1 VNDDPKF
8 VSRNRMKRL
17 ANILV
22 SACVGFLF
30 VSSAQADDYPT
41 RPIRI
46 IVGYPPGTASDIT
59 VRVVGAKLAKLL
71 NGSVVIENR
80 PGNGSNT
87 AAEFVARAQPDGYTV
102 LSGSVANAI
111 RVATVSKPTFDLIK
125 DFAPISL
132 VGTVPVM
139 LATHPSLGVKTAP
152 QLIALAKS
160 KPDELF
166 YGSSGVGTAAHLA
179 GELFNVSA
187 GVKLVHVPYA
197 GSSQALADVLTGRI
211 QATFASVSTTMPQ
224 VDEGKLVAIGV
235 AERERVSLAPN
246 LPTLA
251 EQGMTDFEAT
261 VWSGLM
267 VPAGTPQDI
276 VDKLVRATA
285 EAARDPEIIAS
296 LRAQGITARGSGPEQ
311 FRDYLASEI
320 KKWRTVGAAAGMMK

>member
-1 VNDDPKF
+1 
-8 VSRNRMKRL
+8 MKRL

-22 SACVGFLF
+22 SASVAFLA
-30 VSSAQADDYPT
+30 SSAHADDYPT

-46 IVGYPPGTASDIT
+46 VVGYPPGTASDIT

-87 AAEFVARAQPDGYTV
+87 AAEFVARAQPDGYTI

-111 RVATVSKPTFDLIK
+111 RVATVSKPTFDLVK

-187 GVKLVHVPYA
+187 SVKLVHVPYA

-235 AERERVSLAPN
+235 AERERVALAPN

-261 VWSGLM
+261 IWSGLM
-267 VPAGTPQDI
+267 VPAGTSQDI

-285 EAARDPEIIAS
+285 EAARDPETIAS

-311 FRDYLASEI
+311 FRDYIASEI
-320 KKWRTVGAAAGMMK
+320 KKWRAVGAAAGMMK

>member
-1 VNDDPKF
+1 
-8 VSRNRMKRL
+8 MKRF
-17 ANILV
+17 AYILV
-22 SACVGFLF
+22 SVCAASLVAF
-30 VSSAQADDYPT
+30 SAYADDYPT

-87 AAEFVARAQPDGYTV
+87 AAEFVARAQPDGYTI

-139 LATHPSLGVKTAP
+139 LATHPSLGAKTAP

-235 AERERVSLAPN
+235 AERERVALAPN

-285 EAARDPEIIAS
+285 KGARDPETIAS

-311 FRDYLASEI
+311 FRDYIASEI
-320 KKWRTVGAAAGMMK
+320 KKWRAVGAAAGMMK